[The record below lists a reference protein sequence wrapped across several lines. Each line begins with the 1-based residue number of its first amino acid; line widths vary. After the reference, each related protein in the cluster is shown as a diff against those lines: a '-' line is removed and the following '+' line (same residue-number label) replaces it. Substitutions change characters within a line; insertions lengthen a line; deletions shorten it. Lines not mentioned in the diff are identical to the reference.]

1 MDFRK
6 VIEGVM
12 TYGNYKMLRDS
23 GSTPVELEY
32 FHDHI
37 ELEKQY
43 QDKVEPDQLG
53 RDIIDAATCEAL
65 GGLQ

>member
-1 MDFRK
+1 MDYRK

-12 TYGNYKMLRDS
+12 TYGNYKLMRDS

-32 FHDHI
+32 FHSHI

-43 QDKVEPDQLG
+43 QSGLTPDQLG
-53 RDIIDAATCEAL
+53 KDIIDSANCRAV

>member
-1 MDFRK
+1 MDFKK

-12 TYGNYKMLRDS
+12 TLGNYKMLRDS

-32 FHDHI
+32 FHGHE

-43 QDKVEPDQLG
+43 RDGVEP
-53 RDIIDAATCEAL
+53 EAL
-65 GGLQ
+65 GKAIIDSATSRASRQIN